1 MPRII
6 VTCLA
11 ISRFI
16 IGCRKQKQSLHPH
29 PSSQQMIILFSTLGQ
44 SQHQQASTP
53 TQNSHQFAASS
64 CKFSIDNNGPARE
77 EYHQQ
82 KLQRLRIQSQLKVIG
97 TGTTRHD
104 MPNYTYLRLP
114 RHSFCCNN
122 NRVLLTS
129 SSPTTSSSQPTADKP
144 RHLIK
149 LTLIPLISGSR
160 VQSEMEQ
167 SPHQQQRP
175 AQYDDANDRVPIT
188 ENVH

>member
-1 MPRII
+1 MSRII

-11 ISRFI
+11 IFRFI
-16 IGCRKQKQSLHPH
+16 IGCRKQKQARLHPH

-44 SQHQQASTP
+44 SQHQQASNP

-64 CKFSIDNNGPARE
+64 CKFSIDNNGQKRVK
-77 EYHQQ
+77 YHRQQ
-82 KLQRLRIQSQLKVIG
+82 QQRLRIQSQLKVIG

-129 SSPTTSSSQPTADKP
+129 SSPTTTSSQPTNKTH
-144 RHLIK
+144 R
-149 LTLIPLISGSR
+149 R
-160 VQSEMEQ
+160 
-167 SPHQQQRP
+167 
-175 AQYDDANDRVPIT
+175 
-188 ENVH
+188 